1 MFYQFNNTNLYYKRV
16 DQGGKTVLLM
26 HGFGADSKAIDCLF
40 YFLKNR
46 GYSVISIDF
55 AGFGQ
60 SEEPKCAWSIYDYAD
75 SVESLLKQLEIAQ
88 IVGVGH
94 SFGGRV
100 GLILASRK
108 VLSALVII
116 NGAGLKPKR
125 SLLYYARILTYKT
138 AKALKIKWESAGS
151 KDYKSLSKN
160 MRATFVKV
168 VNEHLD
174 YLLPT
179 IDIPT
184 LILWGD
190 RDMQTPLY
198 MAKRLHKNIKNSTL
212 FVFEGGHYSYI
223 DSYNDTCLCMENF
236 LCSLE

>member
-1 MFYQFNNTNLYYKRV
+1 MFYQFNSTNLYYKRV

-46 GYSVISIDF
+46 GYSVLSIDF

-60 SEEPKCAWSIYDYAD
+60 SEEPKSAWSIYDYAN
-75 SVESLLKQLEIAQ
+75 SVESLLKHLEITQ
-88 IVGVGH
+88 VVGVGH

-108 VLSALVII
+108 LLCALVII
-116 NGAGLKPKR
+116 SGAGLKPKR
-125 SLLYYARILTYKT
+125 TPLYYAKITTYKI
-138 AKALKIKWESAGS
+138 AKSLGIKWANAGS
-151 KDYKSLSKN
+151 KDYKNLSEN

-179 IDIPT
+179 IHIPT

-190 RDMQTPLY
+190 KDRQTPLY
-198 MAKRLHKNIKNSTL
+198 MAKRLRKNIKNSTL
-212 FVFEGGHYSYI
+212 FIFEGGHYSYI
-223 DSYNDTCLCMENF
+223 DCYNDTCLCMENF